1 MKKQFAE
8 YYDLPNE
15 RIKEI
20 WDNSLIVFDT
30 NVLLNLYR
38 YNEES
43 RNEFINVIKTY
54 KERLWIPYQVG
65 LEFHRRR
72 ETVIRKHISTYK
84 SLGEDVSKRLMDVVT
99 ALRNNGDYTR
109 HPYIKIAD
117 IESKLKRC
125 AISIKKSLDEQE
137 SKHPDYLKVDS
148 ILSAI
153 TELFD
158 GCVGNDYAVNELEE
172 LYKEGEK
179 RYANQVPPGYCDAK
193 NKKDKPKRHLYGDL
207 IVWKQT
213 ITQSKE
219 QKRDVI
225 FITDDHKSD
234 WWDKVEGK
242 HSPRKELIR
251 EFMDCTGHDILIYDS
266 GRFLEY
272 AKRNKA
278 KVSAK
283 TIREVEKVKE
293 TDMNAL
299 EMAVWNAMQSFRS
312 DRNTCILNDLAERF
326 GVLQE
331 QVRKAGESIP
341 NDFAQGLT
349 HSIQGMQQSI
359 ARAQMPDFSSHYFGL
374 PYNEEPFGYRS
385 YFDSIIPP
393 TMPFLNTKPFTYDWL
408 FRGSDEQSVKS
419 E

>member
-1 MKKQFAE
+1 MKRQFAE
-8 YYDLPNE
+8 YYELPEE

-99 ALRNNGDYTR
+99 ALRNNGDYIR

-117 IESKLKRC
+117 IDSKLKRC

-179 RYANQVPPGYCDAK
+179 RYANQVPPGYCDEK

-225 FITDDHKSD
+225 FITDDHKPD
-234 WWDKVEGK
+234 WWDKVDGK

-251 EFMDCTGHDILIYDS
+251 EFIDNTGQNVLIYDS

-278 KVSAK
+278 KVSPK
-283 TIREVEKVKE
+283 TIREVEKVKQEDIE
-293 TDMNAL
+293 TTQRKRRAHYGNIFSGIDFDAINEFAKRLGQYSTSIKRM
-299 EMAVWNAMQSFRS
+299 
-312 DRNTCILNDLAERF
+312 
-326 GVLQE
+326 QE
-331 QVRKAGESIP
+331 QIS
-341 NDFAQGLT
+341 
-349 HSIQGMQQSI
+349 SSI
-359 ARAQMPDFSSHYFGL
+359 AIPTINPITLIEMPQKDEIIEEFEQQRERIAQII
-374 PYNEEPFGYRS
+374 EPRNNDIEGE
-385 YFDSIIPP
+385 
-393 TMPFLNTKPFTYDWL
+393 K
-408 FRGSDEQSVKS
+408 
-419 E
+419 